1 MDITLAVRL
10 RKATIRDAQ
19 AILDLVRE
27 LAIYE
32 KAGHEVK
39 TGLIDYQNGLESGLF
54 ETILAEHPDHGIL
67 GMCLFF
73 PYFSTWGG
81 KTMYLEDFIVKE
93 SFRGLGLG
101 RLLFD
106 AYIEESKIQ
115 GARKLKWQVLD
126 WNESAKNFYKSYSAK
141 FIAGWENGTIEFDNP
156 DIQAQQA
163 AI

>member
-1 MDITLAVRL
+1 
-10 RKATIRDAQ
+10 
-19 AILDLVRE
+19 
-27 LAIYE
+27 
-32 KAGHEVK
+32 
-39 TGLIDYQNGLESGLF
+39 
-54 ETILAEHPDHGIL
+54 
-67 GMCLFF
+67 
-73 PYFSTWGG
+73 
-81 KTMYLEDFIVKE
+81 MYLEDFIVKE

-126 WNESAKNFYKSYSAK
+126 WNESAKKFYKSYSAK